1 MIVDATTHI
10 DAVEYGGTTCMATA
24 TDEEKVQVGPG
35 CLWSSFAAPL
45 VGQAAAV
52 AGALPGAL
60 VGAAVAS
67 ARGSGGGGSAPPGG
81 SFWQIFD
88 QMDFGGPCPIDLM
101 LEQKDCP
108 VELLLAE
115 SDLLQEL
122 RARHSGLVARLT
134 RPDGLLALI
143 DLITR
148 QPPVGASQSRQFG
161 APFAASQVLT
171 SDVHEIF
178 QAWVSPEH
186 PEILDRF
193 WAYLEESPA
202 DRVDAVLSGYF
213 SGAAAALLDRQ
224 PEEVTSYLR
233 IRGPSALLDA
243 LFQRLHARS
252 MAELL
257 ACIACAEW
265 PSRRVFRTDEL
276 LQRLLAVMQDSSAME
291 DSQEHAAQVLSA
303 LLCRGGSMCFAEELL
318 GLVTT
323 PDVVDPLMDLVLH
336 AEHRRATAASMVLA
350 NAVCQVWGGNADQG
364 ATSSGGRSPLR
375 GGSLSPTGLGG
386 PAGVSPS
393 RDAEAE
399 DVREV
404 PMVLR
409 DSSSRSMPVSVPP
422 EHCKKLVASV
432 CVHAAGIR
440 TLFEGALE
448 AGLVGPGASSST
460 RRTSGWEAASSKGAF
475 AGRPVPVVSL
485 GNVLEVILLLVMLV
499 RAHRE
504 TALQALQHAELLPL
518 CLRVLVAHPWSSL
531 IHNAVCDLFKE
542 VLSEAD
548 TFATAL
554 FFMFASPGEVLEMIV
569 DQYRQRQRLHDG
581 SRPGRSPAVGF
592 MGQLHTLCV
601 VLVRF
606 SHQGASERQHVC
618 GGLLAAAPGWSD
630 VVMPM
635 VTDVSRIHNDVD
647 LGGGIP
653 ADIRALTMSGRDWS
667 SHQLG
672 AGGGY
677 GAYGGGGH
685 GGEGPKHTAEG
696 QRLNLPVVPTLPA
709 DEGDPNEIFTLDVAD
724 DLARGGLGSLSSL
737 GGGALPSVAAAVAAA
752 VRAAK
757 ADEATDV
764 QPMELRLVSAAPPV
778 RPLSATGGG
787 WGEGDSSGQCG
798 AADEGEAEKGPK
810 EAVAAAPVVQD
821 KACCT
826 IH

>member
-10 DAVEYGGTTCMATA
+10 EAVQYGGTTCMATP

-52 AGALPGAL
+52 ASTLPGVL
-60 VGAAVAS
+60 VGAAVAG
-67 ARGSGGGGSAPPGG
+67 ARGSGQGSAPPGG

-122 RARHSGLVARLT
+122 RTRHSGLVARLT

-148 QPPVGASQSRQFG
+148 QPPVGASQSRKFG
-161 APFAASQVLT
+161 VPFAASQVLT

-243 LFQRLHARS
+243 LLQRLHARS

-257 ACIACAEW
+257 ACIACVEW

-276 LQRLLAVMQDSSAME
+276 LRRLLAVMQDSSAME
-291 DSQEHAAQVLSA
+291 DSQELK
-303 LLCRGGSMCFAEELL
+303 GGSMCFAEELL
-318 GLVTT
+318 GLVTS

-336 AEHRRATAASMVLA
+336 AEHRRATAAAMVLT
-350 NAVCQVWGGNADQG
+350 NAVCQVWGGG

-375 GGSLSPTGLGG
+375 GGSLSPPGLGG
-386 PAGVSPS
+386 PAGSSPS
-393 RDAEAE
+393 RDGEAE

-409 DSSSRSMPVSVPP
+409 DSSSRSMPVTVPP
-422 EHCKKLVASV
+422 EHCKQLVASV
-432 CVHAAGIR
+432 CVHVAGIR

-504 TALQALQHAELLPL
+504 TALQALHHAELLPL

-531 IHNAVCDLFKE
+531 IHNAVCELFKE

-554 FFMFASPGEVLEMIV
+554 FFTFASPGDVLEMIV
-569 DQYRQRQRLHDG
+569 EQYRQRQRLHDG
-581 SRPGRSPAVGF
+581 ARPGRSPAVGF

-601 VLVRF
+601 GLVRF
-606 SHQGASERQHVC
+606 SHQGASERQRVC

-653 ADIRALTMSGRDWS
+653 ADIRALTTSGGDWS
-667 SHQLG
+667 SLQLG

-677 GAYGGGGH
+677 DGGGY
-685 GGEGPKHTAEG
+685 GGEGPKHTAVG
-696 QRLNLPVVPTLPA
+696 QMLDLPVAPTLPA
-709 DEGDPNEIFTLDVAD
+709 EEGDPNEIFSLDVAD

-737 GGGALPSVAAAVAAA
+737 GGGASPSVAAAVAAA
-752 VRAAK
+752 ARASK
-757 ADEATDV
+757 ADEATDT
-764 QPMELRLVSAAPPV
+764 QPLELRLVSAALPV
-778 RPLSATGGG
+778 PPLSATGGG
-787 WGEGDSSGQCG
+787 WCAGDSSGQCG
-798 AADEGEAEKGPK
+798 AADEREAEKGPK
-810 EAVAAAPVVQD
+810 VAMTAAPVVQD